1 MEPETPRLANPAHSQ
16 AMSILPDASAAT
28 AIYLILCD
36 TAEQTLAP
44 ELFNPVFADAG
55 LDAVLL
61 PVPVAPQHLD
71 ACIRTA
77 WVEENIKGLWVSP
90 AHQAAALAVLDHCS
104 SLARMAGTVN
114 AIRRNADG
122 RLEGA
127 LFDGVGFVA
136 SLIYFGISYADQRVL
151 ILGAGG
157 AAAAIAASLARPA
170 DAVCAAEIAL
180 YDPDAAGAA
189 ALAGRIRVATGTPV
203 HAVSSHDPAGFDLV
217 VHAVPL
223 GRQPAAALP
232 CDVARMQAHTCVIDT
247 AVQNQPSALLRAA
260 RARGL
265 QAQPGFEMLVQ
276 QAHLYLD
283 FLGYPQA
290 AGMVRRDASPL
301 RQKLYPQALQHEI
314 HPQLPSESQFAPFP
328 FSSLS

>member
-1 MEPETPRLANPAHSQ
+1 MTSCHPTPPLCQ
-16 AMSILPDASAAT
+16 AMSIPPSDTDAT
-28 AIYLILCD
+28 DVYLILCD

-44 ELFNPVFADAG
+44 DLFNPAFADAG
-55 LDAVLL
+55 LDAVLVA
-61 PVPVAPQHLD
+61 VPVEPRHLE
-71 ACIRTA
+71 AMIRTA
-77 WVEENIKGLWVSP
+77 WVAQNLKGLWVSP
-90 AHQAAALAVLDHCS
+90 AHQTAALAVLDHCS
-104 SLARMAGTVN
+104 SLGRIAGAVN

-180 YDPDAAGAA
+180 YDPDTARAT
-189 ALAGRIRVATGTPV
+189 ALARRIAAATGTPV

-217 VHAVPL
+217 VHASAL
-223 GRQPAAALP
+223 GRPASDALP
-232 CDVARMQAHTCVIDT
+232 CDVARMETHACVLDT
-247 AVQNQPSALLRAA
+247 VLNNQPSALLRAA

-276 QAHLYLD
+276 QTHLYLD
-283 FLGYPQA
+283 FFGHTEA

-301 RQKLYPQALQHEI
+301 RQRLYPQALQHEI
-314 HPQLPSESQFAPFP
+314 QPQLPSESQFSPFT
-328 FSSLS
+328 FSSLG

>member
-1 MEPETPRLANPAHSQ
+1 MP
-16 AMSILPDASAAT
+16 ILPTATAAT
-28 AIYLILCD
+28 DVYLILCD
-36 TAEQTLAP
+36 RAEQTLAP
-44 ELFNPVFADAG
+44 ELYNRVFADAG
-55 LDAVLL
+55 LDAVLVA
-61 PVPVAPQHLD
+61 VPVESRYLE

-77 WVEENIKGLWVSP
+77 WVEQNVKGLWISP
-90 AHQAAALAVLDHCS
+90 THQTAALAVLDHCS
-104 SLARMAGTVN
+104 SLGRMAGAVN

-127 LFDGVGFVA
+127 LFDGAGFVA

-180 YDPDAAGAA
+180 YDPDTALAA
-189 ALAGRIRVATGTPV
+189 ALAQRIAAATGTPV
-203 HAVSSHDPAGFDLV
+203 YGVSSSDPAGFDLV
-217 VHAVPL
+217 VRASAL
-223 GRQPAAALP
+223 GQPASDALP
-232 CDVARMQAHTCVIDT
+232 CDVARMEAHACVLDT
-247 AVQNQPSALLRAA
+247 ALQNQPSALLRAA

-283 FLGYPQA
+283 FFGHTQA

-301 RQKLYPQALQHEI
+301 RQNLYPQALQHEI
-314 HPQLPSESQFAPFP
+314 QPQLPSESQFSPFT
-328 FSSLS
+328 FSSLG